1 MTDITSTHKSS
12 EAQKRSQ
19 AWQILRSA
27 FNSETTVRLQF
38 TQASSPGWLMAR
50 YRGIPCYLLKR
61 EVEEMTLEQDPAE
74 FTVKIVWTSRKSR
87 SALVTTR
94 VADPLALLQQEA
106 VRRQVSS
113 TRRKAGL
120 LRQVENE
127 KGAWAEFS
135 RLKEDETVTGIVL
148 RALKIQPKRGRAQ
161 LLYFVK
167 IGEHLVGALS
177 EQRLPFV
184 DGGKVRRTL
193 VRGETIE
200 LRVERKHV
208 NSRTG
213 KSVPKVDLAM
223 APANEEG

>member
-1 MTDITSTHKSS
+1 MTDITSTPKSI

-19 AWQILRSA
+19 AWQALRCV
-27 FNSETTVRLQF
+27 FKSETTIRLQF
-38 TQASSPGWLMAR
+38 TQANSPGWLMAR
-50 YRGIPCYLLKR
+50 YRGIPCYLLKK
-61 EVEEMTLEQDPAE
+61 EIGEMTLELGCAE

-94 VADPLALLQQEA
+94 VADSLDLLQQEA

-113 TRRKAGL
+113 ARRKAGL
-120 LRQVENE
+120 VRQAENE

-135 RLKEDETVTGIVL
+135 RLKENETVTGTVL
-148 RALKIQPKRGRAQ
+148 RSHKIQPKRGRAQ

-184 DGGKVRRTL
+184 DGGKVRRSL
-193 VRGETIE
+193 VRGEIIE
-200 LRVERKHV
+200 LRVQRKYV

-223 APANEEG
+223 ALATEED